1 MATQGISFAQ
11 FSKIAPHIIR
21 SRKPI
26 MGHGRHGIGKSE
38 IVYQLVDKLPG
49 DSWSRV
55 YLKIW

>member
-38 IVYQLVDKLPG
+38 IVYQLVDKLI
-49 DSWSRV
+49 
-55 YLKIW
+55 L